1 MVASGNT
8 TKSGVVQKLPL
19 PKNLKRFNK
28 DYGLKLGSLKLKN
41 PRNNLR
47 FYIWYYIFDIE
58 NPDKVLLSV
67 QKHVQDKWERWKQ
80 LNPDNAHPASH
91 KLLNQSLFFKK
102 NSQNCQ
108 LSFYLLIFI
117 LSIPILTIPIL
128 FNKFDNNFLFFFC
141 RVKNFPAD
149 FRFYFEQQRQL
160 QSRFRRE
167 WNACKCPS

>member
-91 KLLNQSLFFKK
+91 KLLNQSLFFKQFTK
-102 NSQNCQ
+102 
-108 LSFYLLIFI
+108 LPTFI
-117 LSIPILTIPIL
+117 LFIDFYSIHSNSYDSYSI
-128 FNKFDNNFLFFFC
+128 
-141 RVKNFPAD
+141 
-149 FRFYFEQQRQL
+149 Q
-160 QSRFRRE
+160 
-167 WNACKCPS
+167 